1 MSFSHVL
8 RDEEDQIIS
17 VELSLYLPTSNEN
30 ADTVRYRMEGEI
42 YNAIQSLAEK
52 FEQSLQQDMDLADG
66 DVLEDVDVPESV
78 AAETQVTYTNRR
90 ERRGRGNRYAAVMN
104 ALLN

>member
-90 ERRGRGNRYAAVMN
+90 KGEVAVT
-104 ALLN
+104 ATQQ